1 MTVPAINY
9 PGALDLDSTLFL
21 AANNIG
27 STLSADITAVQTT
40 IGLVDASIFPASGF
54 ISIKDVEIVHYTSIA
69 TNTLQGCTRGADGT
83 SAASASAADAVDL
96 NITAIMHNRLKDVI
110 KAIEAELGTDPAG
123 SEATVKARL
132 AAIEAEVATS
142 YVRGAI
148 VLPFYLTTTGSS
160 VSIIAHIPH
169 TIAAGKIVIESVDLV
184 LDAAIG
190 VGKTITVDVNKA
202 GSTIF
207 TTQGL
212 RPSIT
217 GATYQSL
224 GNVPDVVTVTAD
236 SDFTADVDIL
246 TSAFS
251 ATQGVITI
259 NVKQYLT

>member
-1 MTVPAINY
+1 MSITPVQY
-9 PGALDLDSTLFL
+9 PGTLDADISLFI
-21 AANNIG
+21 AANNVG
-27 STLSADITAVQTT
+27 STLSADITDVQTT
-40 IGLVDASIFPASGF
+40 IGLIDASAFPASGF
-54 ISIKDVEIVHYTSIA
+54 VSIKDSEIVHYTSIA

-83 SAASASAADAVDL
+83 TKASASTGDAVDL
-96 NITAIMHNRLKDVI
+96 NVTAIMHNRLKDALIAV
-110 KAIEAELGTDPAG
+110 ETELGTDPAG

-132 AAIEAEVATS
+132 AAIEASVSTS

-148 VLPFYLTTTGSS
+148 VLPFYLTATGSS
-160 VSIIAHIPH
+160 VSIIGHIPH
-169 TIAAGKIVIESVDLV
+169 TIGAGKIVIESVDLV

-202 GSTIF
+202 GVTIF

-224 GNVPDVVTVTAD
+224 GNVPDIVTVTAD